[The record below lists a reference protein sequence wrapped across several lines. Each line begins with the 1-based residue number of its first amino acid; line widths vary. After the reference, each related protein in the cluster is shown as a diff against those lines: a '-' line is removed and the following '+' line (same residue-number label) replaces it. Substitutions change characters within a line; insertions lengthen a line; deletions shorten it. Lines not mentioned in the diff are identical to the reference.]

1 MLPLGHYCRPPG
13 KTLAL
18 DQIAVIA
25 DPTGTNFS
33 DVRHKFFY
41 FRYENSCFLRNHW
54 SHKIVADKTY
64 CAYYFSLQVGN
75 RLRAQVS
82 ATTIPPLHK
91 TAFDFEATQRWA
103 LNAIV
108 TQSSAE
114 LPTRRSNDRYAAKRR
129 VTVEDAR
136 APQRSRSNDTRG
148 R

>member
-1 MLPLGHYCRPPG
+1 M
-13 KTLAL
+13 
-18 DQIAVIA
+18 
-25 DPTGTNFS
+25 
-33 DVRHKFFY
+33 
-41 FRYENSCFLRNHW
+41 FLME

-64 CAYYFSLQVGN
+64 CAYYFPLQVGS

-82 ATTIPPLHK
+82 ATMSIPPLHK
-91 TAFDFEATQRWA
+91 TAFDLEATQRWA

-108 TQSSAE
+108 TQASAE
-114 LPTRRSNDRYAAKRR
+114 ISTRRSNDRYAAKRR